1 MQIITF
7 AAFKLHSLSGEFIRQ
22 LLHYIQHYH
31 VQQWTRLQHEDE
43 SYNLPVIWAIV
54 QFN

>member
-7 AAFKLHSLSGEFIRQ
+7 AAFKLHSLSDEFIRQ

-31 VQQWTRLQHEDE
+31 VQHA
-43 SYNLPVIWAIV
+43 YNMKMNLATC
-54 QFN
+54 Q